1 MKILVATDGSK
12 QSMKAV
18 HRALKMAEQ
27 EGAQV
32 TLITVASYLA
42 ADFAE
47 LPLDIRER
55 FKAMSMKVLDD
66 AKALFDAKGISAET
80 VLSEGVVAANSIL
93 RLAEE
98 GGFDEIILGSTGT
111 TGLVRALIGSTA
123 SKVVSHAPC
132 TVTVVR

>member
-80 VLSEGVVAANSIL
+80 VLSESVVAANSIL